1 MAGVLTYL
9 TFRNRYRTKLSSIY
23 QNMRNAGDSAPLAT
37 LLAGKVSSADRGFQ
51 AITKL
56 QTPGVVSFTFLIW
69 YVLSSYLW
77 LLNRV
82 VFCLEPPVCSRGKEE
97 YPILCPARGIEKSAT
112 ILIATKPAPQHHQ
125 HNNDPF

>member
-1 MAGVLTYL
+1 
-9 TFRNRYRTKLSSIY
+9 
-23 QNMRNAGDSAPLAT
+23 MRNAGDSAPLAT

-77 LLNRV
+77 LLIVWFFVENHQYVAAER
-82 VFCLEPPVCSRGKEE
+82 
-97 YPILCPARGIEKSAT
+97 KST
-112 ILIATKPAPQHHQ
+112 
-125 HNNDPF
+125 PFSAQPEA